1 MIDSPPPSQTTS
13 GHARHLTRAIISLVV
28 VCLIVASALSL
39 LLMDLWRED
48 RGSALWHIVID
59 IAYSVGLAAL
69 IVWLTRRTITQME
82 TTEQALRQ
90 SEEHLQHIVNN
101 SLDPI
106 CEIDAQGIIRFAN
119 SSYRSVLGYEPEQL
133 IGQAITSYVDP
144 EDAAAVE
151 QTMQDALR
159 TGRASSRL
167 QLRVRHADGQ
177 YRWLEASAQFLFDA
191 QHQLSSMVLINHD
204 ITSHKQAEDT
214 LSRYARSMRALY
226 ETSLEINTQPDVST
240 LLKTIVHRAT
250 DLLEAG
256 MGGLYLLQED
266 QSLRLVTSVPP
277 EYIGTVLQ
285 AGEGLAGR
293 VAQNGQPLFIA
304 NYSNWPQRA
313 AAYANIRLGRTL
325 GVPLIFRG
333 NIIGVLGIEDAEP
346 GLFSEEDMRL
356 ASLLADQAAIAIEN
370 RRLYEEAQ
378 RELAA
383 RRQIEEVLRHSE
395 ERYRTLIDNL
405 GEGISFIDE
414 NEYFTFVNPAAHEI
428 FGVPPGT
435 LVGRNL
441 SEFIPPEDFAA
452 IRHETEIRRTGQT
465 STYESKIIRPDGQ
478 ARTLLVTA
486 RPRLDSA
493 GTFLGAFSI
502 FRDVTERQQAEEEL
516 ARTRADLERSN
527 QQLTQI
533 LEAGNSL
540 RLNLNLDAVLHEIVR
555 GAQQSLGYG
564 MVVLNLLD
572 EATQQM
578 VVHSHAGL
586 DTTGQQALAGGT
598 YDWEEERRLLRAE
611 FRLGR
616 ACFIPHGT
624 LDWHDDLR
632 GPIYVPD
639 LPVSDRPDAWHPDDV
654 LFIPIELRDGR
665 IVGTIYLDAPHDGQ
679 RPTIKSLR
687 PLEVFVNQAAIA
699 IENARL
705 FEAERQRRHELE
717 AVHAASHQLTQ
728 SLDLTEVLAAILSNV
743 MQLVPALSAQL
754 FLYDGQRLTYG
765 SGVNAQGQTL
775 THPPIE
781 PRPQGLTYTVA
792 RTGEALYIENSA
804 THPVYN
810 ASVTFQPT
818 WRAVAALPLKIE
830 TKTLGV
836 MDVSYSQPRHFDESE
851 RRTLEMFA
859 VQAAIAVQNAR
870 LHNQVKQYAA
880 DLEQRVAERTAELEH
895 ERQHLQ
901 AILDSAG
908 EGIQI
913 MSPDG
918 HIVYVNPA
926 TERITGYASV
936 EMMGHPT
943 RFLRDDINPANALS
957 NLRGQVV
964 QGQAWQGEIVNR
976 RQDGTL
982 YDAAITITPLKNNQ
996 QQVTGFVV
1004 VHRDITRLKELE
1016 RLKDQF
1022 VSRIGHELR
1031 TPIANIKLY
1040 AQLLEHGKPDKQSD
1054 YVRTLRREIERL
1066 TQLNDSFLEMAEL
1079 DAARTAPHL
1088 SPVNVN
1094 QVTRDLLRNL
1104 EPRAQQRDLT
1114 VTSQFDQR
1122 LNDLPVT
1129 TDRALL
1135 ARAVSNVVENALHYA
1150 PHGATVTIHTQLQR
1164 DANDAY
1170 SCNIIVHN
1178 TGPSISSDELP
1189 HMFERFYRGAAA
1201 RDYKVPGVGLGLAI
1215 AQTIMQRLNG
1225 RLTVDSQPDQGV
1237 TFTLSLK

>member
-1 MIDSPPPSQTTS
+1 MNDPTPSSQTPS
-13 GHARHLTRAIISLVV
+13 TRARRSTRMIVILVV
-28 VCLIVASALSL
+28 ICLAVAATLSL
-39 LLMDLWRED
+39 LFIDLWRQD
-48 RGSALWHIVID
+48 RGAALWHIVFD
-59 IAYSVGLAAL
+59 VVFGLGLAAL
-69 IVWLTRRTITQME
+69 IVWLTRRTITRME
-82 TTEQALRQ
+82 ATEQALRQ

-101 SLDPI
+101 SLDLI
-106 CEIDAQGIIRFAN
+106 CEIDAQGIVCFA
-119 SSYRSVLGYEPEQL
+119 SPSYRDVLGYAPEQL
-133 IGQAITSYVDP
+133 VGQALMSYVHPADV
-144 EDAAAVE
+144 AAVE
-151 QTMQDALR
+151 QTMQHTLHVGDVNN
-159 TGRASSRL
+159 RL
-167 QLRVRHADGQ
+167 QLRARHADGQ
-177 YRWLEASAQFLFDA
+177 YRWFESSIQYVFDA
-191 QHQLSSMVLINHD
+191 QQQLSSMVLISRD
-204 ITSHKQAEDT
+204 ITSRKQAEDT
-214 LSRYARSMRALY
+214 LAHYARSMRALY
-226 ETSLEINTQPDVST
+226 ETSLEINTQPDLNT
-240 LLKTIVHRAT
+240 LLNTIVQCAS
-250 DLLEAG
+250 DLLEAS
-256 MGGLYLLQED
+256 MGGLYLVQED

-277 EYIGTVLQ
+277 EYIGTVLR
-285 AGEGLAGR
+285 AGEGLAGQ
-293 VAQNGQPLFIA
+293 VAQSGSPLFVA
-304 NYSNWPQRA
+304 DYSNWPQHA
-313 AAYANIRLGRTL
+313 ASFTNTKLGRTL
-325 GVPLIFRG
+325 SVPLSCRG
-333 NIIGVLGIEDAEP
+333 SIIGVLSIEDTEP
-346 GLFSEEDMRL
+346 GSFSEEDMRL

-383 RRQIEEVLRHSE
+383 RRQIEETLRHNE
-395 ERYRTLIDNL
+395 ERHRMLIDNL

-414 NEYFTFVNPAAHEI
+414 NECFTFVNPMAHEI
-428 FGVPPGT
+428 FGVPLGT
-435 LVGRNL
+435 LAGRNL
-441 SEFIPPEDFAA
+441 TEFLTPEEYTA

-465 STYESKIIRPDGQ
+465 STYETKIVRPDGQ

-486 RPRLDSA
+486 RPHLDET

-502 FRDVTERQQAEEEL
+502 FRDVTERRQADEEL

-527 QQLTQI
+527 RQLIQI
-533 LEAGNSL
+533 LEAGDSL
-540 RLNLNLDAVLHEIVR
+540 RMNLNLDAVLHEIVR

-564 MVVLNLLD
+564 IVVLNLLD

-578 VVHSHAGL
+578 VVHSHVGL
-586 DTTGQQALAGGT
+586 DTTGQEALAGGT
-598 YDWEEERRLLRAE
+598 YDWDEERRLLRAE
-611 FRLGR
+611 YRLGR
-616 ACFIPHGT
+616 AYFIPHGT
-624 LDWHDDLR
+624 LDWRNDLR

-639 LPVSDRPDAWHPDDV
+639 LPISDRPDAWHPADV

-665 IVGTIYLDAPHDGQ
+665 IVGTIYLDAPRDGQ
-679 RPTIKSLR
+679 RPTIESLR

-717 AVHAASHQLTQ
+717 AVHAASRQLTQ

-743 MQLVPALSAQL
+743 MQLVPAFSAQL

-765 SGVNAQGQTL
+765 SGVNAQRQTL
-775 THPPIE
+775 TRPPIE

-810 ASVTFQPT
+810 ASASFLPAL
-818 WRAVAALPLKIE
+818 RAVAALPLKIE
-830 TKTLGV
+830 TRTLGV
-836 MDVSYSQPRHFDESE
+836 MDVSYSHPRHFDESE

-870 LHNQVKQYAA
+870 LHSQVKQYAS
-880 DLEQRVAERTAELEH
+880 DLELRVANRTAELEH

-926 TERITGYASV
+926 TERITGYPSA
-936 EMMGHPT
+936 EMVGHPT
-943 RFLRDDINPANALS
+943 RLLSDDINPDAK
-957 NLRGQVV
+957 LRTMREQVV

-982 YDAAITITPLKNNQ
+982 YDAAITITPLKDNQ

-1054 YVRTLRREIERL
+1054 YVRTLRHEIDRL

-1079 DAARTAPHL
+1079 DAARTAPYL

-1094 QVTRDLLRNL
+1094 QLARDLLRNF
-1104 EPRAQQRDLT
+1104 ESQAQPRDLT
-1114 VTSQFDQR
+1114 LTSQFDQN
-1122 LNDLPVT
+1122 LDDMPLT

-1150 PHGATVTIHTQLQR
+1150 PQGATVTVTTRLLR
-1164 DANDAY
+1164 EADARG
-1170 SCNIIVHN
+1170 CNIIVHN
-1178 TGPSISSDELP
+1178 TGPGISSEELP
-1189 HMFERFYRGAAA
+1189 HLFERFYRGAAA
-1201 RDYKVPGVGLGLAI
+1201 RDYKVPGAGLGLAI

-1225 RLTVDSQPDQGV
+1225 RLTVDSQPDQGI
-1237 TFTLSLK
+1237 TFTVSLK